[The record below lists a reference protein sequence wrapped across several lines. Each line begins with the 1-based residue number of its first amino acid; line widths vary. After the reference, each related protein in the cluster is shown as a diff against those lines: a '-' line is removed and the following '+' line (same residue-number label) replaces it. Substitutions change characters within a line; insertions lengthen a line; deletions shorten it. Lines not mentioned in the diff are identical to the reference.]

1 MECSQ
6 DGGIL
11 PVNQI
16 LLNSCSMTSRDFMDI
31 CLNISLQMLSGPG
44 VVFLVSL
51 IAERSLLMEKA

>member
-11 PVNQI
+11 PVDQI

-31 CLNISLQMLSGPG
+31 CLNISQQMLSGPG

-51 IAERSLLMEKA
+51 IVERSSLMEKS